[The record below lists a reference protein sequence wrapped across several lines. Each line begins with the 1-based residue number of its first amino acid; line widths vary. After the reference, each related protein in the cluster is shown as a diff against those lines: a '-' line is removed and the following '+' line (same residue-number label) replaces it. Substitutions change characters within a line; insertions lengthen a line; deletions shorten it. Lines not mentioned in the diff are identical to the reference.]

1 MPAQPGAIKQAW
13 YKWKSLRLPWRKKW
27 LVGADLSGN
36 TFWEFKDAINAGRM
50 RRIVQYGRQ
59 GHYAD
64 VKISPQWHQWL
75 RQVRPEAPTLQ
86 EQQYEVSRQAQMRQ
100 LAAAADERWAAQESF
115 LDAPSKQQPAPAIGV
130 KDPAGYMHGNQ
141 TEPTENEGVR
151 SAVGD
156 AGEVDASTEGRT
168 KDDGRFKGRARD
180 REANPWKQAPKGN
193 PGDDWQPQS
202 WSPGV
207 SRR

>member
-1 MPAQPGAIKQAW
+1 
-13 YKWKSLRLPWRKKW
+13 
-27 LVGADLSGN
+27 
-36 TFWEFKDAINAGRM
+36 M
-50 RRIVQYGRQ
+50 R
-59 GHYAD
+59 
-64 VKISPQWHQWL
+64 
-75 RQVRPEAPTLQ
+75 E
-86 EQQYEVSRQAQMRQ
+86 
-100 LAAAADERWAAQESF
+100 LAARADARWAAQESF

-130 KDPAGYMHGNQ
+130 KDPAGYMHQNQ

-156 AGEVDASTEGRT
+156 AGEIDASTEGRT
-168 KDDGRFKGRARD
+168 KDDGRFKGRTKD
-180 REANPWKQAPKGN
+180 KEANPWKQAAKGN